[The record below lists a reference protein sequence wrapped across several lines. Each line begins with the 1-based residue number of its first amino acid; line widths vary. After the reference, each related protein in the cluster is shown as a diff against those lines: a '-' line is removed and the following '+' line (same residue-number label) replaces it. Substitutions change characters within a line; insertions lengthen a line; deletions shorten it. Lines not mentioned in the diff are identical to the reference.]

1 METKYWAASPNNEIA
16 GHIVN
21 KVDAYKQYIDQ
32 SGMLD
37 ELRKSSKA
45 FHGYR
50 YIDTIQQSLKA
61 IHVNHYGS
69 LIRNVHTMVT
79 GSRPAWE
86 PRAINT
92 DLESQ
97 ADTQL
102 AAGLLD
108 YYMREKHLEP
118 KFIESVLRAL
128 YLREGWM
135 SLDWNVTGGEVY
147 GVNPESGE
155 PIHEGDVEVNI
166 HTILDVIRDFNRRDM
181 NHDWYIIRKPKNKF
195 DLAAKYPELAE
206 KIFKVTPDNRF
217 DQRYELDSYQNLL
230 AANANE
236 SDQIMTYTLYHS
248 KTEAMPQGRMVQIC
262 GNDIVLFDGPLPYK
276 RPYIF
281 AITSGK
287 TIDSAFGH
295 SYLMDL
301 LPVNE
306 ALNMTVSAILTNQAA
321 NAVQNFQGP
330 KGATPKVTTVMDG
343 MNYWEY
349 DPKAGKI
356 ESMDLL
362 KTAPE
367 VFNFANFLIQQQ
379 ELLSNV
385 SQIGRGN
392 APAQLSGTAMA
403 LLQQQAIQ
411 STAGVQTSYT
421 LALEFGGTALI
432 ELLQTFAVVPRMA
445 LIAGKS
451 KRPMMREFTNKNLQG
466 VTRVVV
472 DSANPLT
479 KTGAGR
485 MEIANQLL
493 ATQNMI
499 KTPEQYIGVLT
510 TGNLEPL
517 YQADN
522 ANRMLMLAENEQ
534 LMDGNPQQVLLTDD
548 DGVHVMEHSVV
559 LASPEARQNP
569 KVIEVT
575 LDHIQQHIN
584 NGKSKD
590 PAVAA
595 MLKQASFFQAPPPPA
610 PGAPPPIGAPPPSE
624 GPPPVMDNQNPITQE
639 ASQASMPKPAEP
651 PNPNAFNQGALQ

>member
-1 METKYWAASPNNEIA
+1 MEMEYWAASGPEKIA
-16 GHIVN
+16 SHIMN
-21 KVDAYKQYIDQ
+21 KVDAYKKYIDQ

-37 ELRKSSKA
+37 ELRKSYKA

-50 YIDTIQQSLKA
+50 YIDTVQQSLKA

-69 LIRNVHTMVT
+69 LIRNIHTMVT
-79 GSRPAWE
+79 SSRPAWE

-108 YYMREKHLEP
+108 YYMREKHLET
-118 KFIESVLRAL
+118 KYIESVLKSL
-128 YLREGWM
+128 YLIEGWL
-135 SLDWNVTGGEVY
+135 SFDWNVTGGEVY
-147 GVNPESGE
+147 GANPETGE
-155 PIHEGDVEVNI
+155 PIHEGDIECNT

-181 NHDWYIIRKPKNKF
+181 NHDWYIIRKPRNKY

-206 KIFKVTPDNRF
+206 KILKVDPDNRF
-217 DQRYELDSYQNLL
+217 DVRYELDTFQNTAEKLT
-230 AANANE
+230 N
-236 SDQIMTYTLYHS
+236 SDEIMTYRLYHG
-248 KTEAMPQGRMVQIC
+248 KTDAMKQGRMVEIVTA
-262 GNDIVLFDGPLPYK
+262 DIVLFDGPLPYK

-281 AITSGK
+281 PITSGK
-287 TIDSAFGH
+287 KADSAFGH

-306 ALNMTVSAILTNQAA
+306 ALNMTISAILTNQAA
-321 NAVQNFQGP
+321 NAVQNFQAP
-330 KGATPKVTTVMDG
+330 KGASPTITKLEDG
-343 MNYWEY
+343 MNLIEY
-349 DPKAGKI
+349 DKTAGPI
-356 ESMDLL
+356 ERMDLL
-362 KTAPE
+362 NTAPE

-392 APAQLSGTAMA
+392 APTQMSGTAMA

-421 LALEFGGTALI
+421 LALEFGGTSLI

-451 KRPMMREFTNKNLQG
+451 KRPMMKEFTQKNLQG

-472 DSANPLT
+472 DSANPLI

-485 MEIANQLL
+485 MEIANKLL
-493 ATQNMI
+493 ATPNMI

-517 YQADN
+517 YQHDN
-522 ANRMLMLAENEQ
+522 SFRMLMLAENEQ
-534 LMDGNPQQVLLTDD
+534 LMEGVAQPVLLTDD
-548 DGVHVMEHSVV
+548 DGIHVLEHSSI
-559 LASPEARQNP
+559 LASPEARSNP
-569 KVIEVT
+569 QVVQVT
-575 LDHIQQHIN
+575 LDHIQKHIN
-584 NGKSKD
+584 NGKMKD

-595 MLKQASFFQAPPPPA
+595 MLKQMSFFQPPPPPMPM
-610 PGAPPPIGAPPPSE
+610 PGAPQGDIPQ
-624 GPPPVMDNQNPITQE
+624 VMDNQNPVTEE
-639 ASQASMPKPAEP
+639 ASQTPLPKPAEP
-651 PNPNAFNQGALQ
+651 PNPNAFNQGGLQ